1 VIQLEYLKRLARKL
15 GLWPYLME
23 ISLWPLK
30 PFFKYTAMRFPT
42 FSSDIHS
49 SIIPHSD
56 YFRQATLG
64 LAIQRVLSESVEGSF
79 AEVGVYRGD
88 VSKFVH
94 KLAPNRPYYLFDTF
108 EGFPKEDLE
117 ENSLEDNRFRDTS
130 VEIVL
135 RNIGDQDN
143 INIRK
148 GYVPAT
154 LKGLEDE
161 KFAFVLLD
169 LDLYKP
175 TLRSLEFFY
184 PRVSKGG
191 YLFIHDYNSPES
203 NWACNRAVNEFMK
216 DKSEKVI
223 EIADKMGTV
232 MFRKL

>member
-1 VIQLEYLKRLARKL
+1 
-15 GLWPYLME
+15 
-23 ISLWPLK
+23 
-30 PFFKYTAMRFPT
+30 MRFPT

-49 SIIPHSD
+49 SIIPTRD
-56 YFRQATLG
+56 YFRYATLG
-64 LAIQRVLSESVEGSF
+64 LAIQRVLSENVGGSF

-94 KLAPNRPYYLFDTF
+94 QLAPNRTYYLFDTF

-117 ENSLEDNRFRDTS
+117 GKVLEDARFRNTS

-135 RNIGDQDN
+135 SNIGNQDN

-154 LKGLEDE
+154 LEGLEDE

-175 TLRSLEFFY
+175 TIRSLEFFY

-191 YLFIHDYNSPES
+191 YLFVHDYNSPES

-216 DKSEKVI
+216 DKLERVV
-223 EIADKMGTV
+223 EIADMNGTV